1 MSLEVHVLLLGI
13 VWILTLLLAFESS
26 DFVFELQNLILV
38 MLVCLLDLILILL
51 NVGFLGIDL
60 MIVIVSLLLSLS
72 TLLRG

>member
-1 MSLEVHVLLLGI
+1 MSLEVHVLLLRI
-13 VWILTLLLAFESS
+13 VWVLALLLAFESS